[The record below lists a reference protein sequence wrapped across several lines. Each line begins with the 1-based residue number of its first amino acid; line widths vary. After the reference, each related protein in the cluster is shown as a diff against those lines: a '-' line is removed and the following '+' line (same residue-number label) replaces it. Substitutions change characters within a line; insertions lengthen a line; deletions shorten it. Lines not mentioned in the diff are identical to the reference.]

1 MSPAK
6 KRKKVILEV
15 LGFPIELRDVPL
27 RKALGEWML
36 DIDYNKLQEAVAL
49 TLAADPARLTG
60 NHIKFLRKYLDMT
73 RVKFAEFLGVTQP
86 CVTKWEQFG
95 NKATNMSRSTEKD
108 IKLKVLSESK
118 IRPKEFALS
127 YKALSGAR
135 PKAPRPGLRM
145 SIDQVRDRKKL
156 LAERLESVELTGS

>member
-1 MSPAK
+1 MSPTK
-6 KRKKVILEV
+6 KRKRVILEA
-15 LGFPIELRDVPL
+15 LGFPIELRDVPM
-27 RKALGEWML
+27 RKSLGEWML
-36 DIDYNKLQEAVAL
+36 DIDYNELQEAVAL
-49 TLAADPARLTG
+49 TLSADHARLTG
-60 NHIKFLRKYLDMT
+60 NHIKFLRKYLKMT

-95 NKATNMSRSTEKD
+95 NKATNMSRSAEKD

-135 PKAPRPGLRM
+135 PNSARPGIRM

-156 LAERLESVELTGS
+156 FAERLKPFELADS